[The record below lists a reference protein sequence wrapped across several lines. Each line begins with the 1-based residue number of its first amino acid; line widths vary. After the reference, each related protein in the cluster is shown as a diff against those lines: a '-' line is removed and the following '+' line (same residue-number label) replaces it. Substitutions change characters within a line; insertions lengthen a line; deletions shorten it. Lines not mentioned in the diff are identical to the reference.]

1 MQSTLTERATPY
13 QPTQR
18 ALQFALLFGAS
29 GRVARPD
36 LHPTPL
42 TKRNCADDVIT
53 RRLRPGRDHSHLCNA
68 LHSTIKSPT
77 TLNCCHE
84 SES

>member
-18 ALQFALLFGAS
+18 ALQFGLLFGAS
-29 GRVARPD
+29 GGVARPD

-42 TKRNCADDVIT
+42 TQRIGAVDAVT
-53 RRLRPGRDHSHLCNA
+53 GRLRPGRDHSHLCNA
-68 LHSTIKSPT
+68 PHSTIKSPT

>member
-18 ALQFALLFGAS
+18 ALQFGLLFGAS
-29 GRVARPD
+29 GGVARPD

-42 TKRNCADDVIT
+42 TQRIGAVDAVT
-53 RRLRPGRDHSHLCNA
+53 GRLGAGHDRSPLCRAVN
-68 LHSTIKSPT
+68 STIETPT
-77 TLNCCHE
+77 TLYCRLE
-84 SES
+84 REK